1 MTPTHFFG
9 CNRVLGP
16 PAEHDS
22 MRCQIAPLPVW
33 TDGEV
38 CLSSWK
44 LSLRERVAALVFGR
58 VWLYVASG
66 RRQPPVALSAE
77 RTPFPDEK
85 IVAPMVERLRGA
97 IRHG

>member
-1 MTPTHFFG
+1 MTPSHFLG
-9 CNRVLGP
+9 SNRVLGP

-22 MRCQIAPLPVW
+22 IRVQIAPLPIW

-38 CLSSWK
+38 CLSSWR
-44 LSLRERVAALVFGR
+44 LSLRERIAALVFGR

-66 RRQPPVALSAE
+66 STQPPVALSAE

-85 IVAPMVERLRGA
+85 IVGPILEWLRRGV
-97 IRHG
+97 RRG